1 MGKNKLRRAIET
13 PRKILDFLLKRYARF
28 FKDDKRFLSL
38 RWWCCMRSKLDW
50 DNPRTFNEKL
60 QWLKLYNR
68 QPLYTTLVD
77 KVKVKEYVANIIG
90 EEYIIPTLGVWERAE
105 DIDFEKLPDKFVLK
119 CNHNSGTGM
128 CICTDKSKLD
138 FDKVRQGLKRGLS
151 ENYFLVNREWPY
163 KDVPRRILAEKYI
176 EQTTERPLDDYKF
189 FCFDGEPRYCQ
200 VIKDRTTQETI
211 DFFDMDWNHQDFI
224 GLNTQAVHA
233 AMSIPRPETFERM
246 KDIARKLSEGK
257 PFTRVDLYEVDGK
270 QYFGEV
276 TLFPMS
282 GFGHFTPNNID
293 EMMGEMLHLSK
304 MGG

>member
-1 MGKNKLRRAIET
+1 MGKNKLRRAIEN

-233 AMSIPRPETFERM
+233 TMSIPRPETFERM